1 MKIIDISNDNNEN
14 NVDEDNQQ
22 QDFAT
27 NQRPEQQQ
35 QQQSININNDNL
47 EDNDDDDNND
57 SEKEMMEEERQFIF
71 EDVDSDDNVSDD
83 DDDDSDSLE
92 ISTTIKNHNHQ
103 PLSQRRNN
111 YIVDLVDD
119 YPNVVTNHHHHR
131 AKDYGSAGVH
141 KSTDSGNDDDE
152 DDDDDDNDAL
162 DSDSLNDDDGG
173 SMLRMSNPIPIPDE
187 FGTIKNVAAVGG
199 GNNNNRTKHHH
210 RRRIHHH
217 RRKKRITTNINSSS
231 VGAINFSDLYY
242 LSGEVLGEG
251 AYASVHECRSFEHDQ
266 KRYAVKV
273 IEKGERGHSRSR
285 VFREIEIFFK
295 CRGHQNI
302 IQFVE
307 YFEDNDRFYLIFEKV
322 EGGQLLAH
330 IQKRIHFTEHEA
342 SQIVRDIA
350 NALKFLHSRGIAHRD
365 LKPENILCYSES
377 QVCPVK
383 ICDFD
388 LGSGIIPSDS
398 SPVSTPELLTPV
410 GSAEFMAPEVV
421 DAFMGEASP
430 YDKRCDLWSLGVITY
445 ILLCGYPPFY
455 GCCGSDCGWERG
467 EFCQACQDQLF
478 NCIQKGIYD
487 FPERE
492 WAYISEEAKDLIR
505 HLLVKDASQRYTAE
519 MVLNHPWVQYGGP
532 RTFLQTPK
540 IIRRNNSAKD
550 LAAFAESANAMK
562 RLFIKNLYSNSISL
576 VAELGSQNSRQ
587 KLFSHIERSDEGD
600 SGTDHECNS
609 ALGDGSES
617 YGLQFALQHTST
629 DSDATAASGGSDHS
643 PPLKFI
649 SNDLDYLVVQQ
660 QQQTQQQNNDDMMN
674 DKMSTFDYYRQR
686 LQMEQQQQFQPV
698 ARDRNYSF
706 GQQQQ
711 QANNNNRINNL
722 TRQAIFR
729 NGKNN
734 GRMNQPP
741 RIRMTLSLDR
751 KSIPGIVLI

>member
-1 MKIIDISNDNNEN
+1 MIFCHKSKTRT
-14 NVDEDNQQ
+14 
-22 QDFAT
+22 A
-27 NQRPEQQQ
+27 
-35 QQQSININNDNL
+35 
-47 EDNDDDDNND
+47 
-57 SEKEMMEEERQFIF
+57 SEEVEEEMEEERQFTF
-71 EDVDSDDNVSDD
+71 EDVDSDDVGS
-83 DDDDSDSLE
+83 DDDSDSLE
-92 ISTTIKNHNHQ
+92 VSTTIKGHNQ

-119 YPNVVTNHHHHR
+119 FPNVTSGNHR
-131 AKDYGSAGVH
+131 GKEYVSGVH
-141 KSTDSGNDDDE
+141 KSTDSGNDDE
-152 DDDDDDNDAL
+152 DDDDDDDV
-162 DSDSLNDDDGG
+162 DSDNLDDDI
-173 SMLRMSNPIPIPDE
+173 LRMSLDERKYASNPIPIPDE
-187 FGTIKNVAAVGG
+187 YGTIKNAVGG
-199 GNNNNRTKHHH
+199 GGGGNNNRTKHH
-210 RRRIHHH
+210 RRRMHHH
-217 RRKKRITTNINSSS
+217 RRKKRHERITTISS

-467 EFCQACQDQLF
+467 EFCQSCQDQLF
-478 NCIQKGIYD
+478 TCIQKGVYD

-492 WAYISEEAKDLIR
+492 WAYISEDAKDLIR

-519 MVLNHPWVQYGGP
+519 MVINHPWVQYGGP

-562 RLFIKNLYSNSISL
+562 RLFFKNLYSNSISL

-587 KLFSHIERSDEGD
+587 KLFSHIEKSDEGD

-609 ALGDGSES
+609 ALGGDGSEF
-617 YGLQFALQHTST
+617 YGLQFSLQQQTST
-629 DSDATAASGGSDHS
+629 DSDNTATSTTNSGDNS

-649 SNDLDYLVVQQ
+649 SNDLDYLVVKQQQPQHQQ
-660 QQQTQQQNNDDMMN
+660 QQQQNDDMMN
-674 DKMSTFDYYRQR
+674 AWSTKMSTFDYYRQQ
-686 LQMEQQQQFQPV
+686 LQMEHNSNFNQFL
-698 ARDRNYSF
+698 
-706 GQQQQ
+706 
-711 QANNNNRINNL
+711 ANNNKMNNNL
-722 TRQAIFR
+722 ARQAIIR

-734 GRMNQPP
+734 GRGQPP
-741 RIRMTLSLDR
+741 KIRMTLSLDR
-751 KSIPGIVLI
+751 KNFPGIVLI

>member
-1 MKIIDISNDNNEN
+1 SFAFSFVKKTL
-14 NVDEDNQQ
+14 
-22 QDFAT
+22 DFAI
-27 NQRPEQQQ
+27 NQRPEQQG
-35 QQQSININNDNL
+35 IDN
-47 EDNDDDDNND
+47 
-57 SEKEMMEEERQFIF
+57 SEEVEEEMDEERQFTF
-71 EDVDSDDNVSDD
+71 EDVDSDDVVT

-92 ISTTIKNHNHQ
+92 VSTTIKNHNHQ

-119 YPNVVTNHHHHR
+119 YPNVTSGNHR
-131 AKDYGSAGVH
+131 GKDYASGVH
-141 KSTDSGNDDDE
+141 KSTDSGNDDD
-152 DDDDDDNDAL
+152 DDDDDD
-162 DSDSLNDDDGG
+162 DDGLTDG
-173 SMLRMSNPIPIPDE
+173 ILRMSLDERKFSSNPIPI
-187 FGTIKNVAAVGG
+187 
-199 GNNNNRTKHHH
+199 HHH

-217 RRKKRITTNINSSS
+217 HRRKKRHDRINTSSS

-388 LGSGIIPSDS
+388 LGSGIILSDS

-467 EFCQACQDQLF
+467 EFCQSCQDQLF
-478 NCIQKGIYD
+478 TCIQKGIYD

-519 MVLNHPWVQYGGP
+519 MVINHPWVQYGGP
-532 RTFLQTPK
+532 STFLQTPK

-609 ALGDGSES
+609 ALGDGES
-617 YGLQFALQHTST
+617 YGLQFSLQQTST
-629 DSDATAASGGSDHS
+629 DSDVTAASGDNS
-643 PPLKFI
+643 PKFI
-649 SNDLDYLVVQQ
+649 SNDLDYLVGKQQ
-660 QQQTQQQNNDDMMN
+660 NDDMVN
-674 DKMSTFDYYRQR
+674 AWSTHQVAAFDYQSP
-686 LQMEQQQQFQPV
+686 MEQQFKPV
-698 ARDRNYSF
+698 SRDRNYSF
-706 GQQQQ
+706 GQHPT
-711 QANNNNRINNL
+711 NNNRMNL
-722 TRQAIFR
+722 TRQAMFR

-734 GRMNQPP
+734 GRAQPP

-751 KSIPGIVLI
+751 KSFPGIVLI